1 MLGRWR
7 RKNKQWGTGSWTTG
21 SSQEQSAFCDLA
33 NRSRNLSSFRRLM
46 RDWGAAEWASERSVD
61 LLREGNKTHNGS
73 QKRERAWRKVGGCKH
88 IQSEGNSPKPSPPH
102 PLTEHLFFF
111 FITPACLSLF
121 HPISPFLHMPPV
133 SSVSHLPFFLSSLHC
148 PSLLLAHSQRLCP
161 QNYPDSSLK
170 SSAWNHQITM
180 EQERIRRGEG
190 EGTRGEESVIHC
202 FICNTLSISPTP
214 THILHFSVS
223 PPCTLKVK
231 SLWFL

>member
-111 FITPACLSLF
+111 FLLPLHVSPYFIPSLHSFTCLLSPLF
-121 HPISPFLHMPPV
+121 PIFLFFCLLYTAHPS
-133 SSVSHLPFFLSSLHC
+133 SSLT
-148 PSLLLAHSQRLCP
+148 PRGSVLR
-161 QNYPDSSLK
+161 
-170 SSAWNHQITM
+170 IT
-180 EQERIRRGEG
+180 Q
-190 EGTRGEESVIHC
+190 
-202 FICNTLSISPTP
+202 
-214 THILHFSVS
+214 ILH
-223 PPCTLKVK
+223 
-231 SLWFL
+231 